1 MNFANTVNQATKKK
15 VVITVH
21 DAARLRSTQMFGAQ
35 DPYVVAFIETNKR
48 KRVKTHV
55 DTDGGAEPSWNRKL
69 PSLDYTHA
77 NKTDIICFEIW
88 NENSM
93 SDALIGQCAC
103 RLTELFNPSERSVNL
118 PVNYQGERVGSSIL
132 RISAHFTDRKTVAR
146 HGASVL
152 QSAVVSGP
160 TSYHDKHDSSATR
173 RASQVS
179 QPSSVSQP
187 AGSAQWAVGKSDP
200 SDAARVAPTAVAT
213 STGPSVSIGG
223 GGGGGGRFR
232 AAVTRATGPSVSI
245 GMGGSAVSNNR
256 SFNNNTGTGIGFRGG
271 YNPKVKTATNV
282 AFAANAF
289 RGGMQQNARP
299 TGPSA
304 SFASPYSQPVTVQ
317 SFGQQRPPVAAAQ
330 AYPSVAA
337 VSPYPNAV
345 SSYPRSQPPVRVQ
358 PFGYG
363 RPQPPVAAVQPYP
376 SASSMASPYPNATAV
391 SSYPNSP
398 YPNAQ
403 PVQPVVVQPVQAQ
416 QAYYAQP
423 IANPN
428 IQKIRSVVGN
438 GPTDARLNQL
448 LGAAGGDVS
457 RAIGMYYQNQ

>member
-1 MNFANTVNQATKKK
+1 M
-15 VVITVH
+15 
-21 DAARLRSTQMFGAQ
+21 
-35 DPYVVAFIETNKR
+35 
-48 KRVKTHV
+48 
-55 DTDGGAEPSWNRKL
+55 
-69 PSLDYTHA
+69 
-77 NKTDIICFEIW
+77 
-88 NENSM
+88 
-93 SDALIGQCAC
+93 
-103 RLTELFNPSERSVNL
+103 
-118 PVNYQGERVGSSIL
+118 
-132 RISAHFTDRKTVAR
+132 
-146 HGASVL
+146 

-173 RASQVS
+173 RASAMLGTRRPSQVS
-179 QPSSVSQP
+179 QPPSVSQP

-200 SDAARVAPTAVAT
+200 QSDPNRDAARVAPTAVAT

-223 GGGGGGRFR
+223 GGGGRFR

-245 GMGGSAVSNNR
+245 GMGGGAVSNNG

-282 AFAANAF
+282 AFAAKAF

-317 SFGQQRPPVAAAQ
+317 SFGQQRPPVEAAH
-330 AYPSVAA
+330 AYSSVAA

-345 SSYPRSQPPVRVQ
+345 TSYPHTQPPVTVQ

-391 SSYPNSP
+391 SSYPNNSP

-403 PVQPVVVQPVQAQ
+403 SVQPVVVQPVQAQ

-448 LGAAGGDVS
+448 LGLAGGDVS